1 MSTEHDT
8 TDAATS
14 TADETPLWDDP
25 ADVPQAVEPT
35 DDTAED
41 DDQEAETPEDDDEEE
56 SPAHTT
62 AALRKAQREARN
74 LRDRLKD
81 AEARADTATA
91 AVTRLHQNR
100 AEEIATDFGLI
111 DGADLWRYGT
121 TLDDITT
128 DAGGLDPQRV
138 KEAVDALTKDRQHL
152 RRVAWRK
159 RDVEHLTYAQ
169 RVRHGVEPAPD
180 APEEEWAEYRAN
192 RYKFG
197 RSGLNGGDGREVA
210 TTWFDA
216 LRQ

>member
-1 MSTEHDT
+1 MSTEHEL
-8 TDAATS
+8 TDAAATS
-14 TADETPLWDDP
+14 TVDETPLWDDP
-25 ADVPQAVEPT
+25 AEGDAPTEGT
-35 DDTAED
+35 DDTAEG
-41 DDQEAETPEDDDEEE
+41 DDQEDESPEDDEEE
-56 SPAHTT
+56 SPAHTA

-100 AEEIATDFGLI
+100 AEEIATDLGLI
-111 DGADLWRYGT
+111 DGTDLWRYGT

-197 RSGLNGGDGREVA
+197 RSGLGGGSRGA
-210 TTWFDA
+210 AAPTWFDA